1 MKFLKSTLFRSL
13 LLMLPMFMAMATE
26 GKAQTAAD
34 SCFYR
39 LRIFDSFGDD
49 WDASQLFVRFGN
61 NSEVPY
67 THIDQIPFSSADSVQ
82 FYDIRV
88 RIGDSLVA
96 RYVPMG
102 GFQNEIRFTMFDRNG
117 NVVFDSGRPI
127 TTSPV
132 WTNPWRSIV
141 SCAIACRAPNAP
153 LSTDLVRGNNAL
165 GIFANLSWRPSLS
178 VPAPLK
184 YQVGYDTIAI
194 AGNPRWRQLVDID
207 TSTTITNLFEKKN
220 YFWAVR
226 SICSPGDTSPWVT
239 SGSFATPWAVEL
251 EALPFNVAPIGC
263 NTTSDTLRITIR
275 NNGAYPQSLFRI
287 RYSVNG
293 VVSPLS
299 SREDTI
305 YSYVTGVL
313 SRDSVRTYPFY
324 TLASFP
330 NTGTYN
336 IAVWLEAANDR
347 VISNDTFR
355 YTVVRSRTVASY
367 PYYQDFEAGD
377 DTWYTNG
384 ANSSWRLGG
393 ATGVVMNTTLGGSK
407 IWKTGD
413 LLYNTNELSY
423 LVSPCLDFSSLATD
437 PNVSFNY
444 RLDAEAGFDGAWL
457 ELSTDNGSTWSR
469 VGARNTGLNWYADS
483 IAVYGSMWGNRTNTA
498 WRTASNVLRG
508 VTGRPNCRLRFAFR
522 SDASVQFEG
531 FAMDNFLISTSPRVD
546 LQAVSASRWNTGCLG
561 ATDSVRLNI
570 SNLGIDTMRTFTANY
585 RLNAGATVS
594 ENVTGWALAPGAS
607 RVYNFTTSI
616 ASVPSG
622 NNTVSAWVTV
632 ATDINRRNDTTV
644 LNFLRPATIATF
656 PYIETFE
663 TGNGSWAVSDSLGN
677 STWALATP
685 NGPFFNNAASGLN
698 AWTTLPAGSYNN
710 SEYSYVVSPC
720 LNFSSFASDPRL
732 GMAINVHS
740 PVVTDGAFAEVSTD
754 GGVNWRRIGTRNTG
768 INWYNDSITAIS
780 RPVWAGIATTTAGWL
795 PNWRY
800 AQNMLTGTAGQSNV
814 RIRIGYRTD
823 AFTNTADGF
832 AFDNVFIGT
841 RSTTDMALS
850 GIRKKDISICGS
862 ATDSLFVTFANAGDT
877 TLSSF
882 VVNYSVDGGAT
893 VSETIT
899 GLSVLPNR
907 TAIYRFNTTFNSTGL
922 GSHDVKVWIT
932 TTGDS
937 IRAND
942 TMMFKYN
949 VQVPIGTFSSYNFND
964 LRLPL
969 NWTAVTPMTFGTRG
983 ASPSDG
989 GIAYRNLF
997 TALARFEMQ
1006 TNKFGVIRT
1015 TDSVSYEYR
1024 FVNFSG
1030 ATATILGTDSV
1041 LVQYAFD
1048 CEDVWRTADL
1058 VTSAN
1063 HNPSTLFVRRKV
1075 SLAAAAGRI
1084 IRLRFVAIRGTTGDY
1099 YFDIDNINFI
1109 SCAPNFGLATRFN
1122 NTPQGQSRGTAAVT
1136 PTNGLPPFTYRWNN
1150 TRTTDSIGA
1159 LPAGIYTVVVTDAR
1173 GCKDSTTV
1181 TVTGTIG
1188 TIDPTATIAS
1198 LKIAPNPTTNNAV
1211 LDVEFA
1217 KAVDAKVEI
1226 VNLMGQTIWSESR
1239 RQISQ
1244 GRFDLDMNDVPAG
1257 VYIVR
1262 VSADNRSVIAKLV
1275 KQ

>member
-1 MKFLKSTLFRSL
+1 
-13 LLMLPMFMAMATE
+13 
-26 GKAQTAAD
+26 
-34 SCFYR
+34 
-39 LRIFDSFGDD
+39 
-49 WDASQLFVRFGN
+49 
-61 NSEVPY
+61 
-67 THIDQIPFSSADSVQ
+67 
-82 FYDIRV
+82 
-88 RIGDSLVA
+88 
-96 RYVPMG
+96 
-102 GFQNEIRFTMFDRNG
+102 
-117 NVVFDSGRPI
+117 
-127 TTSPV
+127 
-132 WTNPWRSIV
+132 
-141 SCAIACRAPNAP
+141 
-153 LSTDLVRGNNAL
+153 
-165 GIFANLSWRPSLS
+165 
-178 VPAPLK
+178 
-184 YQVGYDTIAI
+184 
-194 AGNPRWRQLVDID
+194 
-207 TSTTITNLFEKKN
+207 
-220 YFWAVR
+220 
-226 SICSPGDTSPWVT
+226 
-239 SGSFATPWAVEL
+239 
-251 EALPFNVAPIGC
+251 
-263 NTTSDTLRITIR
+263 
-275 NNGAYPQSLFRI
+275 
-287 RYSVNG
+287 
-293 VVSPLS
+293 
-299 SREDTI
+299 
-305 YSYVTGVL
+305 
-313 SRDSVRTYPFY
+313 
-324 TLASFP
+324 
-330 NTGTYN
+330 
-336 IAVWLEAANDR
+336 
-347 VISNDTFR
+347 
-355 YTVVRSRTVASY
+355 
-367 PYYQDFEAGD
+367 
-377 DTWYTNG
+377 
-384 ANSSWRLGG
+384 
-393 ATGVVMNTTLGGSK
+393 
-407 IWKTGD
+407 
-413 LLYNTNELSY
+413 
-423 LVSPCLDFSSLATD
+423 
-437 PNVSFNY
+437 
-444 RLDAEAGFDGAWL
+444 
-457 ELSTDNGSTWSR
+457 
-469 VGARNTGLNWYADS
+469 
-483 IAVYGSMWGNRTNTA
+483 
-498 WRTASNVLRG
+498 
-508 VTGRPNCRLRFAFR
+508 
-522 SDASVQFEG
+522 
-531 FAMDNFLISTSPRVD
+531 
-546 LQAVSASRWNTGCLG
+546 
-561 ATDSVRLNI
+561 
-570 SNLGIDTMRTFTANY
+570 
-585 RLNAGATVS
+585 
-594 ENVTGWALAPGAS
+594 
-607 RVYNFTTSI
+607 
-616 ASVPSG
+616 
-622 NNTVSAWVTV
+622 
-632 ATDINRRNDTTV
+632 
-644 LNFLRPATIATF
+644 
-656 PYIETFE
+656 
-663 TGNGSWAVSDSLGN
+663 
-677 STWALATP
+677 
-685 NGPFFNNAASGLN
+685 
-698 AWTTLPAGSYNN
+698 
-710 SEYSYVVSPC
+710 
-720 LNFSSFASDPRL
+720 
-732 GMAINVHS
+732 
-740 PVVTDGAFAEVSTD
+740 
-754 GGVNWRRIGTRNTG
+754 
-768 INWYNDSITAIS
+768 
-780 RPVWAGIATTTAGWL
+780 
-795 PNWRY
+795 
-800 AQNMLTGTAGQSNV
+800 
-814 RIRIGYRTD
+814 
-823 AFTNTADGF
+823 
-832 AFDNVFIGT
+832 
-841 RSTTDMALS
+841 
-850 GIRKKDISICGS
+850 
-862 ATDSLFVTFANAGDT
+862 
-877 TLSSF
+877 LSSF

-1084 IRLRFVAIRGTTGDY
+1084 ILLRFVAIRGTTGDY